1 VPVYQLDRTEAHRV
15 MRILVAR
22 SEPAPSPKG
31 IPDTSPCLIWQ
42 GCTVTDGYGFIRAG
56 GHQMH
61 TQRAAWLSM
70 VGPIGTDDNGRSL
83 DVYLL
88 CQVKT
93 CVNPK
98 HLELVTH
105 AEARLR
111 QEQKRTHCNHGHE
124 LTKANTVM
132 RPPKERGKKP
142 YRACRTCAT
151 GDQLRYQARRK
162 AARARERETA
172 T

>member
-1 VPVYQLDRTEAHRV
+1 MSVRELDKTEAHRV
-15 MRILVAR
+15 MQVLMRR
-22 SEPAPSPKG
+22 SVPAPSPAG

-56 GHQMH
+56 AHQMH

-70 VGPIGTDDNGRSL
+70 VGPIGTDANGRSL
-83 DVYLL
+83 DVYLN

-93 CVNPK
+93 CINPK

-105 AEARLR
+105 AESRLR

-124 LTKANTVM
+124 LTKANTAM
-132 RPPKERGKKP
+132 HPPKERGTKP
-142 YRACRTCAT
+142 YRVCRTCAADNT
-151 GDQLRYQARRK
+151 ARYLARKK
-162 AARARERETA
+162 AGLVGSGQTA